1 MTKRKARQTVL
12 LIDDDAINLEL
23 VQAVLE
29 GDGFRVTTASDASTG
44 IDLARRQRPNAILM
58 DLQMPEMDGLHATR
72 ILQSEPDT
80 ADIPVIA
87 MSAHVRDDDVERSLE
102 AGCALHLS
110 KPLDTR
116 TLGDTVRG
124 VIEAATERIQ

>member
-1 MTKRKARQTVL
+1 MTKRKTKQNVL

-29 GDGFRVTTASDASTG
+29 GDGFRVTTSSDAATG
-44 IDLARRQRPNAILM
+44 IDLARRKHPDVILM

-80 ADIPVIA
+80 SDIPVIA
-87 MSAHVRDDDVERSLE
+87 ISAHVRDDDVERCHE

-116 TLGDTVRG
+116 TLGDTVRK
-124 VIEAATERIQ
+124 VIETAAERIS